1 MKAGAYLADNVLDP
15 QTSTSQELADSPF
28 SRTFRC
34 GTMFEFFEQPGNE
47 HRLRRFGAAMHGAS
61 SLNALGEMSIGNW
74 FSVGVLKMSY

>member
-1 MKAGAYLADNVLDP
+1 MKAGANLADNILDP

-47 HRLRRFGAAMHGAS
+47 YRLRRFGVAMHGS
-61 SLNALGEMSIGNW
+61 SSPGTLGKVSTGN
-74 FSVGVLKMSY
+74 FSLWVF